1 MQLLI
6 DAGVILL
13 AYIFGSIPFGLL
25 IVKLTTGQDVR
36 KIASG
41 RTGGTNVMRAAGCW
55 AGLATAL
62 FDILKGAG
70 AVWVARAVTNN
81 IWIEVL
87 APIAAVLGHNYSIFL
102 AEHNVNGKIRL
113 RGGAGGAT
121 AAGGAIGLQWSV
133 LFGLPI
139 PIFMF
144 FGVGYASLTTLSIS
158 LTAILL
164 FTVLYLLGR
173 APWQYIIYGG
183 ATLLILLWALRPN
196 IRALIEGRER
206 FHGWRP
212 WKKKEV
218 EKTKD
223 AEPSRETKQDNMVEA
238 QRKKA
243 SSKKNK
249 RSNMTAK
256 KKEKQRR

>member
-25 IVKLTTGQDVR
+25 IVKLTTGKDVR
-36 KIASG
+36 QIASG

-55 AGLATAL
+55 AGLATAI

-70 AVWVARAVTNN
+70 AVWVARAATNN
-81 IWIEVL
+81 IWVEVL

-121 AAGGAIGLQWSV
+121 AAGGAIGLHWSV

-139 PIFMF
+139 PAFMF

-158 LTAILL
+158 ATAILL
-164 FTVLYLLGR
+164 FTILYLRGI
-173 APWQYIIYGG
+173 APWQYIVYGG

-212 WKKKEV
+212 WKKKDAD
-218 EKTKD
+218 KPTG
-223 AEPSRETKQDNMVEA
+223 AEPSQETKQINLVEPKDKA
-238 QRKKA
+238 A
-243 SSKKNK
+243 SSTKSK
-249 RSNMTAK
+249 RSGKTTK
-256 KKEKQRR
+256 KK

>member
-13 AYIFGSIPFGLL
+13 AYILGSIPFGLL
-25 IVKLTTGQDVR
+25 IVRLATGKDVR

-55 AGLATAL
+55 AGLATAI

-70 AVWVARAVTNN
+70 AVWAARAITNN

-87 APIAAVLGHNYSIFL
+87 APLAAVLGHNYSIFL

-139 PIFMF
+139 PVFMF

-164 FTVLYLLGR
+164 FTILYLLGR

-196 IRALIEGRER
+196 LRALVEGRER

-212 WKKKEV
+212 WKRKEGRESKDV
-218 EKTKD
+218 EMSKEMKPARQT
-223 AEPSRETKQDNMVEA
+223 EPEH
-238 QRKKA
+238 
-243 SSKKNK
+243 
-249 RSNMTAK
+249 K
-256 KKEKQRR
+256 KKIRKQKTR